1 MYNQLNRGSHFGQS
15 SVPPMLPPPPPPPY
29 QQAQLHFHQFP
40 PPNIGGPPP
49 PPPPNIGGPPLPPPP
64 NIGGPPPPP
73 PPPHVYLHG
82 PPPPPPPTSSSSVPS
97 NLPVQGSL
105 KVMPNAGQSYA
116 IPSQLNHGNT
126 AAPQTSWAPGPPTR
140 LLPPPPPPPRPP
152 PSSQGQILYNP
163 PFHPPPSQPGDVQ
176 NLHNAPPLPPPS
188 VYFHSTV
195 GNYQVPSVVP
205 PPLPSSPPPVLPAPP
220 PLTPPVT
227 SVLSSNAAC
236 TDDPH
241 YVKVSGLESKAVDS
255 VNGVVASHPSGV
267 APVHG
272 SDPNWDGASCREV
285 AGADRDEDL
294 PPPKPTEEKT
304 VQKIEALCQ
313 LIAEKGAD
321 IEDKIRQDE
330 FQNPEYAFLFGGDPG
345 TEAAI
350 SHTYFLWMKNKYNLD
365 TGWQEKKRQSE
376 IVYTSGKQ
384 YHLHVATMSAD
395 SDMEM
400 EGSTSQLF
408 YSDILF
414 STSKIGQKSGVLWG
428 GDDITLSDKDQGS
441 NYATEALTQQ
451 HNRDDKVSSVNQSI
465 QQLQNLTENDPAKDI
480 SSCSASYFGS
490 IGVRKQ
496 NEGPVILS
504 DSEHMKSARSVTK
517 VCSLVNDST
526 EVAELPL
533 GAALERSAA
542 PVDDDFTHT
551 GTSDY
556 NETTNSDRDYGLL
569 IRSGSPIRLLQDYAS
584 DDTSDNEDEGN
595 AADANVFTVSGG
607 ADTSVSAA
615 HKDSG
620 SYMETDIGSKSP
632 SSTQKGFG
640 PLSRTSQDDS
650 EISPHSLQ
658 ESKETRNRKKS
669 VSRWTSDGCIEH
681 NLENQVSVN
690 FAASI
695 EAFKGKGGL
704 EGNDIDSGSKSDNAE
719 KEDEGKTSKFE
730 LNVLKVDEF
739 GRHLR
744 EGVTDSDSDDSRYHR
759 TRRPNKRD
767 RSWSRSRS
775 PPDRRSR
782 RNRRSPRRRKDK
794 RNRSR
799 SWSPR
804 HRRSRSRSPIIK
816 RSGDFRGENVRRD
829 KDQCLDFLR
838 GKCYRGASC
847 KYIHHESDMSA
858 TSRRYRNKH
867 DLEVSSHAKESKING
882 DTKNISSKVSDKE
895 RDGVRSQDVH
905 LFQHVTS
912 QEVVQ
917 RKEDSVRHVVAS
929 TTIHPDG
936 QSVNSNPS
944 KSECIRELA
953 PSMQETIV
961 VREEPKT
968 LIHEND
974 GFQKAG
980 DSHQQ
985 HLVDGFQPE
994 ALGSG
999 DASKPSGTYND
1010 VIPSENGP
1018 FVQQMQLNVS
1028 VVGIQEHSGYPSQHV
1043 NASFVIDSSPDKRSM
1058 VSASAN
1064 EVPGSEPLPYMLSS
1078 TQLQSAT
1085 SSVGQY
1091 VTSEQT
1097 SLHSQASKDLPPQ
1110 SGSPME
1116 LPLHTYQLPASVVS
1130 HSQGENTVHMPQI
1143 SRQYGVM
1150 QQSAF
1155 FPFQSTTR
1163 EKFEPYPAP
1172 LLMPNTQFN
1181 VPPNSSWTS
1190 LPLPPPPPLPSREV
1204 YNSSLNSGVAK
1215 SYISSEF
1222 NQSQLHSRTDFVSQ
1236 TSMKPGLP
1244 TCSQNSEFQDQVYP
1258 PMQDHSRSFM
1268 LTEPFSP
1275 KHLPQGN
1282 PANQLLSG
1290 SNLNREDFHNQ
1301 LLMQDSK
1308 FSSTASF
1315 GSLQPQPNQFS
1326 WKLDV
1331 NRLQPSLGGK
1341 LPPEGHF
1348 MTSSHIDSASQK
1360 KQSMYNFQC
1369 SVSEANL
1376 GVPGDTATVSRYPPD
1391 FLDSNHSTSLP
1402 SFGGSRISAHY
1413 NPYASTFEKPL
1424 SSKFSSS
1431 IFRQENEIIHGNNY
1445 ASSRLNHTPVNEEG
1459 DGGVGSRQ
1467 SASSSKS
1474 ARALGQILPRS
1485 GGDQYDPLFDSIEP
1499 SSSLKKNDFDQ
1510 KQEATGESN
1519 ISLRPKSSYMSLD
1532 VDEKNKHEEVGD
1544 VASTPSHNNDEYGET
1559 ADAEVGAVE
1568 NESLSSDHVDI
1579 AKRTAGDVEINQ
1591 VKSPGKRKKSK
1602 DSRSMKLFKVSIAN
1616 FVKEVLKPSW
1626 RQGNMSKVAFK
1637 TIVKKT
1643 VDKVSGTMKGHRV
1656 PKSQVKI
1663 SQYID
1668 SSQRKLTKL
1677 VMGYVDKYVKV

>member
-1 MYNQLNRGSHFGQS
+1 MYNQVNRGSHFGQS
-15 SVPPMLPPPPPPPY
+15 SVPPVLPPPPPPLPY
-29 QQAQLHFHQFP
+29 QQAPPHFHQFP

-49 PPPPNIGGPPLPPPP
+49 PPSS

-73 PPPHVYLHG
+73 PPPPPSNIGGPPPPPPPAPPHVYLHG
-82 PPPPPPPTSSSSVPS
+82 PPPPTSSSVPL

-105 KVMPNAGQSYA
+105 NLIPNAGPSYG
-116 IPSQLNHGNT
+116 IPSQLHHGNT
-126 AAPQTSWAPGPPTR
+126 MAPLTAWAPGPPTR
-140 LLPPPPPPPRPP
+140 VLPPLPRPP
-152 PSSQGQILYNP
+152 PSSSQGQILYNP
-163 PFHPPPSQPGDVQ
+163 PFHPPPPQPGDVQ
-176 NLHNAPPLPPPS
+176 NLHNAPPPPPPS

-195 GNYQVPSVVP
+195 GNYQLPSVAP

-220 PLTPPVT
+220 PLTPPIT
-227 SVLSSNAAC
+227 SASSNAAC
-236 TDDPH
+236 ANEPNS
-241 YVKVSGLESKAVDS
+241 VKVSGLESKAVDS
-255 VNGVVASHPSGV
+255 VGGVVASHPSGV
-267 APVHG
+267 VPVHD
-272 SDPNWDGASCREV
+272 SDSNWDGVSCREV

-304 VQKIEALCQ
+304 MKNIEALCH
-313 LIAEKGAD
+313 LISEKGAD

-350 SHTYFLWMKNKYNLD
+350 SHTYFLWMKKKYNLD
-365 TGWQEKKRQSE
+365 TGWHEKKRQSE
-376 IVYTSGKQ
+376 IVYSSGKQ
-384 YHLHVATMSAD
+384 YHPHVATVSAD

-400 EGSTSQLF
+400 E
-408 YSDILF
+408 
-414 STSKIGQKSGVLWG
+414 
-428 GDDITLSDKDQGS
+428 DDITLSDKDQGS
-441 NYATEALTQQ
+441 NYATEVLTQQ
-451 HNRDDKVSSVNQSI
+451 HNRDDDVFSMNQNI

-480 SSCSASYFGS
+480 SSCSTSYFGS
-490 IGVRKQ
+490 KGVSKQ
-496 NEGPVILS
+496 NEGPEILS

-517 VCSLVNDST
+517 VCSPVNDST

-533 GAALERSAA
+533 GTALERSAA
-542 PVDDDFTHT
+542 PQDDDFTRT
-551 GTSDY
+551 GTSDH
-556 NETTNSDRDYGLL
+556 NETTNPDKDYGLL
-569 IRSGSPIRLLQDYAS
+569 IRSGSPIRLIQDYAS
-584 DDTSDNEDEGN
+584 DDTSDNEDEDN
-595 AADANVFTVSGG
+595 AADANVFTISGG
-607 ADTSVSAA
+607 VDTRISAA

-620 SYMETDIGSKSP
+620 SYMETDIGSKSS
-632 SSTQKGFG
+632 SSTPKGFG
-640 PLSRTSQDDS
+640 LLSRTSQEDS
-650 EISPHSLQ
+650 EISPHLVQ
-658 ESKETRNRKKS
+658 ESKETCKKS
-669 VSRWTSDGCIEH
+669 VSRWTSNECIEH

-690 FAASI
+690 FTASV
-695 EAFKGKGGL
+695 EAFKGKDGL
-704 EGNDIDSGSKSDNAE
+704 EGTGIDSGSKIGNAV
-719 KEDEGKTSKFE
+719 KEDEGKASKFE
-730 LNVLKVDEF
+730 PNVLKVDEF

-744 EGVTDSDSDDSRYHR
+744 EGLTDSDSDDSRYHR
-759 TRRPNKRD
+759 TRRLNKRD

-804 HRRSRSRSPIIK
+804 HRRSRSRSPILR
-816 RSGDFRGENVRRD
+816 RSGDFRGENVKRN

-847 KYIHHESDMSA
+847 KYIHHESDMNA

-867 DLEVSSHAKESKING
+867 DLEVSSHPKESKFNG
-882 DTKNISSKVSDKE
+882 DMKTISSQVLDNE
-895 RDGVRSQDVH
+895 RDGVRNQDVD
-905 LFQHVTS
+905 LCQNVTS

-917 RKEDSVRHVVAS
+917 KKKIRGGMMLCQLPFTSM
-929 TTIHPDG
+929 
-936 QSVNSNPS
+936 VNLL
-944 KSECIRELA
+944 IA
-953 PSMQETIV
+953 IQETKV

-974 GFQKAG
+974 GFLKAG
-980 DSHQQ
+980 NAHQQ
-985 HLVDGFQPE
+985 YLVDGVHPE
-994 ALGSG
+994 PLISG
-999 DASKPSGTYND
+999 DVSKPSGTYKD
-1010 VIPSENGP
+1010 IIPSEDGP
-1018 FVQQMQLNVS
+1018 FVQQIQLNVS
-1028 VVGIQEHSGYPSQHV
+1028 GVGIPEHSGYPSQHV
-1043 NASFVIDSSPDKRSM
+1043 NASFGTISSPDKRSI
-1058 VSASAN
+1058 VSASVS

-1085 SSVGQY
+1085 SSVGPC
-1091 VTSEQT
+1091 VTSEQP
-1097 SLHSQASKDLPPQ
+1097 SLHSQASKELPPQ
-1110 SGSPME
+1110 SGFSSVE
-1116 LPLHTYQLPASVVS
+1116 LPVHTYPLPASVVS
-1130 HSQGENTVHMPQI
+1130 NSQGENAVHMPQI

-1172 LLMPNTQFN
+1172 LHTQNAHFS

-1190 LPLPPPPPLPSREV
+1190 LPLPPPPPLPSRAV

-1222 NQSQLHSRTDFVSQ
+1222 NQSQLHLRTDFVSQ
-1236 TSMKPGLP
+1236 TSMKPVLP
-1244 TCSQNSEFQDQVYP
+1244 TCSQNSEFQDQAYP
-1258 PMQDHSRSFM
+1258 TMQDHSRTFM

-1282 PANQLLSG
+1282 PASQLLSG
-1290 SNLNREDFHNQ
+1290 SSLNREDFHNQ
-1301 LLMQDSK
+1301 LSMQDSK
-1308 FSSTASF
+1308 FSSTTSF
-1315 GSLQPQPNQFS
+1315 GSRQPQSNQFS
-1326 WKLDV
+1326 WKVDV

-1348 MTSSHIDSASQK
+1348 MTSSHIDSLSQK
-1360 KQSMYNFQC
+1360 QQSMYNFQC
-1369 SVSEANL
+1369 SVSEATL
-1376 GVPGDTATVSRYPPD
+1376 GVPRETATVSRYPPD

-1424 SSKFSSS
+1424 NSKFSSS
-1431 IFRQENEIIHGNNY
+1431 IFRQENEIIRGNNY
-1445 ASSRLNHTPVNEEG
+1445 ASSRLNHTPVNGEG

-1499 SSSLKKNDFDQ
+1499 SSSSLKKNDFDQ
-1510 KQEATGESN
+1510 KQEVTGESN

-1532 VDEKNKHEEVGD
+1532 VDEKNKHEEVGA
-1544 VASTPSHNNDEYGET
+1544 VASTTSQNNDEYGET

-1568 NESLSSDHVDI
+1568 NESLSDHVDVEKMNTGEI
-1579 AKRTAGDVEINQ
+1579 EINQ

-1643 VDKVSGTMKGHRV
+1643 VDKVSGAMKGHRV
-1656 PKSQVKI
+1656 PKSQAKI